1 MAVVPMSSS
10 NRMAVVLRG
19 IQSGQLRWGVLMML
33 FMVTV
38 INYLDRQS
46 LSVLAPVIISDL
58 RLSAEQYSH
67 VILAFMIGNAVIQL
81 PFGPFL
87 DRVGVRLGLGLSV
100 MVWTLGAGLH
110 ALAASALSLA
120 CFRFILGL
128 GEGGNWPASTKAVA
142 EWFPSEERGFAMGFF
157 NGGTAIGAIMA
168 PPVVAFMATKLGWR
182 YAFLLTPLISMLWL
196 IIWFRTYHSP
206 QDHPKLCSEERE
218 LLINTTVAGSAA
230 THKKSKSA
238 LLTSTRFWGIF
249 AARFIT
255 TPVWWFVAYWLPLY
269 LKQQYGFTLV
279 KIGAFAWIPFLAADI
294 GNMVGG
300 ALSGRLIGKGQK
312 PVKARL
318 IVLGVSSVVMIA
330 SVPAV
335 YARSAWLSIA
345 LISIVTFA
353 YGSWA
358 ANILALAADQFEGH
372 EVGTVVSWSGTGAVL
387 GGAIFTFFVGKVADV
402 AYLPVFVAAGVM
414 PIVGFGLTALLNW
427 KRSEVI
433 SAGIAG

>member
-1 MAVVPMSSS
+1 MSSS
-10 NRMAVVLRG
+10 HRMAVVLRG
-19 IQSGQLRWGVLMML
+19 IQSGQLRWGILMML
-33 FMVTV
+33 FLVTV
-38 INYLDRQS
+38 LNYIDRQS

-58 RLSAEQYSH
+58 HLSAEQYSH
-67 VILAFMIGNAVIQL
+67 VLLAFMIANAAIQL

-100 MVWTLGAGLH
+100 MVWSLGAGLH
-110 ALAASALSLA
+110 ALATSALSLA

-168 PPVVAFMATKLGWR
+168 PPLVALVATNLGWR
-182 YAFLLTPLISMLWL
+182 YAFLFTPLISVLWL

-206 QDHPKLCSEERE
+206 QDHPKLLSEERE
-218 LLINTTVAGSAA
+218 LLINTTLAGSAA

-238 LLTSTRFWGIF
+238 LLTSRLFWGIF

-255 TPVWWFVAYWLPLY
+255 NPVWWFVAYWMPLY
-269 LKQQYGFTLV
+269 LKQQYGFTLL

-300 ALSGRLIGKGQK
+300 ALSGRLIGNGQK
-312 PVKARL
+312 PAKARL
-318 IVLGVSSVVMIA
+318 IVLGLSSVVMIA

-335 YARSAWLSIA
+335 YARSAWLSIG
-345 LISIVTFA
+345 LISTVTFA
-353 YGSWA
+353 YGAWA
-358 ANILALAADQFEGH
+358 ANILALAADQFERH
-372 EVGTVVSWSGTGAVL
+372 ELGTVVSWSGTGAVL

-402 AYLPVFVAAGVM
+402 GYLPAFVAAGVL

-427 KRSEVI
+427 KRSEGN
-433 SAGIAG
+433 SAGIAV